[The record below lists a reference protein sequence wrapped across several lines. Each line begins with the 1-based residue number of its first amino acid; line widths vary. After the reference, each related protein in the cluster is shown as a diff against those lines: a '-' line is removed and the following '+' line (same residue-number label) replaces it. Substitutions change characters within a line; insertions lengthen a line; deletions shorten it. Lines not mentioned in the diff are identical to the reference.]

1 MDIYSCLTVVLVAFH
16 FRHEFIH
23 LFIHKDGCI
32 CSVPGSGLHAGGT
45 KVGKD
50 VDFLLREQMSVVD
63 TELPTQHPFPSPL
76 PYSKQNPDFVQV
88 AIFLLDPALCFSGP
102 SPQGES

>member
-32 CSVPGSGLHAGGT
+32 CSVPGSGLHAGDT

-50 VDFLLREQMSVVD
+50 VAFLLREQMSVVD
-63 TELPTQHPFPSPL
+63 TELPTQHPFPFPL

-88 AIFLLDPALCFSGP
+88 AIFLLDPTLCSSGP